1 MLIKRKLGANAVNKY
16 FLSVLCI
23 LTACATPP
31 DQIKPVADNRRC
43 TQNDRDRLADISA
56 NQKKN
61 ADRDALGVFLVGVP
75 LGKDDDHA
83 PEIARLKGRCGVK

>member
-1 MLIKRKLGANAVNKY
+1 MNKSWI
-16 FLSVLCI
+16 FLLCA
-23 LTACATPP
+23 LAACATPP
-31 DQIKPVADNRRC
+31 DQIKPVADNRQC

-56 NQKKN
+56 NQQKS
-61 ADRDALGVFLVGVP
+61 AQRDALGVFLVGVP

>member
-1 MLIKRKLGANAVNKY
+1 MGGAVRKCFIGLICL
-16 FLSVLCI
+16 LS
-23 LTACATPP
+23 ACATAP
-31 DQIKPVADNRRC
+31 DNIKPTADNRPC

-61 ADRDALGVFLVGVP
+61 AERDALGVFLVGVP